1 MHDITLIQFLI
12 VCPLVGIAGFVDA
25 VAGGGGL
32 ISLPAYML
40 AGVPVHNA
48 IATNKLS
55 SLMGTT
61 TTAVRYFRDGFMDM
75 KIVPFCVAFAFCGSA
90 CGARIALMITDRV
103 FKLIMLVLLP
113 LLAAY
118 LLKGRAFRED
128 REPFPLKKTILIAS
142 AIAFVVGAYDGF
154 YGPGTGTFLILLLTA
169 AAHISLENANGTSK
183 AINLSTNVAAFV
195 VYTLNGKVLFPLGL
209 VAGLFGIAG
218 NQIGSRMFEKGGA
231 KIVKPMML
239 TVLAIFFIKLLTELF

>member
-12 VCPLVGIAGFVDA
+12 VCPLVGIGGFVDA

-40 AGVPVHNA
+40 AGIPVHNA

-55 SLMGTT
+55 SLMGTS

-75 KIVPFCVAFAFCGSA
+75 KVVPACVIAAFLGSA
-90 CGARIALMITDRV
+90 CGARIALLIADRV

-113 LLAAY
+113 ALAAY
-118 LLKGRAFRED
+118 ILKGRAFRED
-128 REPFPLKKTILIAS
+128 REPYPLRKTILIS
-142 AIAFVVGAYDGF
+142 AAISFFVGMYDGF

-169 AAHISLENANGTSK
+169 AAHVSLERANGASK
-183 AINLSTNVAAFV
+183 AINLSTNVAAFT
-195 VYTLNGKVLFPLGL
+195 VYALSGKVLFLLGL
-209 VAGLFGIAG
+209 TAGLFGILG
-218 NQIGSRMFEKGGA
+218 NFIGSRLFEKGGA
-231 KIVKPMML
+231 KVVRPLML
-239 TVLAIFFIKLLTELF
+239 TVLAIFFIKLITELV